1 MFSASKENFM
11 PQLSNDKDK
20 MELEQIIMKIQQF
33 DKLEFL
39 SRVAALRLYYKN
51 RDKAVLLDAITTA
64 TINWLSENEWNYSG
78 ITMSYGK
85 FKKTIQNLNNLD
97 ITINIDPTENPY
109 IERILCF
116 GNYDIIPGINFSPT
130 FNLQAII
137 NTLFLSKNELSQQ
150 ELMDYSQFLQEN
162 LKLSSLIINTI
173 DEYEI
178 GVDFTRDIF
187 IPSQRSLAQKAESL
201 MINTSTSQTEKLLID
216 TTRAKKYEI
225 NPFSQDEHVFLKKPY
240 IKIDGRILVL
250 DISSIGTAL
259 AKYVTEN
266 LENTNKNETLDFIN
280 NHIWYEIH
288 QYLRNLGHKKIQ
300 AKDLNIELITDASY
314 KESILSVAND
324 KVFIVIA
331 SLESWS
337 KKTNQS
343 EKMNS
348 RLKIIVEKLN
358 EKGITNE
365 NIFLLVIPHSFS
377 GEQPIALDLLGLP
390 YVCVLAPNELRAISI
405 NETQKMFIPR
415 FMKAKKRM
423 KNSFMNTTYGD
434 FNLLCTYIENDY
446 SFYANDD
453 FDYQEIDIF
462 FQQEETGIYI
472 ERANKRE
479 QEKIFYSSIDNKFHN
494 ATRDNDLGVFISL
507 PSHES
512 IRYFIDNLNG
522 YHFELKVNEI
532 DSVDKLNVYTN
543 LLDCFSYWMGQYFSE
558 VELSDN
564 INVIIKLTDDIVKY
578 SVLEKGEEL
587 EYKKCSFSIKDN
599 IITMSVS
606 ALTYLSFGSTLENV
620 YEKETLVDIIE
631 CIAPECNLE
640 IIEEIFSP
648 KQKKKITGKEMNI
661 NIEYTPVNIERLSI
675 NESDTNLTLDDL
687 GYELKGQG
695 YRVGVI
701 PTEENSD
708 ICNNI
713 VNYLYTRLKAQISKY
728 NKEQLLKTLY
738 AQLEATLYSQL
749 WQSNNFYQDILL
761 MPKRKDE
768 VLSNINDMAA
778 DSLAL
783 KFLIEYCAATPSIG
797 NENIG
802 MWELEELMGVCA
814 LILSWAHRSDLFK
827 YELVKTKVSMLPSNR
842 IGLKHAD
849 FDKYNL
855 ASYNGKMNQ
864 LAFDDNSS
872 ITSEALEKKKEDF
885 FNMFN
890 DNFNNFFAAEFGY
903 TFEVF
908 DTVMNSLIKIGS
920 DSKKVVISLPLND
933 VVLEVKRL
941 VADQLNKGEI
951 ESVIYDFALCER
963 TDFLNPSPG
972 FSKYDVLPWRFNRNL
987 SFIRRP
993 LIIHNKNII
1002 WGIRNLAYLKKYL
1015 YNLIFNGTYRAQ
1027 SKSMKILMSR
1037 VANFQGD
1044 KFNSKV
1050 YALLNSYP
1058 DMQVYMAVAKIGKKK
1073 ITDEN
1078 NNVLGDIDIL
1088 AFNTKTKK
1096 IFVIETKNFNL
1107 ARNPYEIAME
1117 IEKIFK
1123 GEKSFL
1129 FKHQRREKWVIA
1141 NSDVILEHYQLP
1153 KGKWKIGSMFIV
1165 SEHIISREF
1174 KKNNIQFLGI
1184 KELTAKIFR

>member
-11 PQLSNDKDK
+11 PQLNNDKDK

-78 ITMSYGK
+78 IAMSYGK

-97 ITINIDPTENPY
+97 IKINIDPTENPY
-109 IERILCF
+109 IERILCY
-116 GNYDIIPGINFSPT
+116 GNYDIIPGINISLT

-137 NTLFLSKNELSQQ
+137 NTLFLSENELSQQ

-162 LKLSSLIINTI
+162 LQLSSLIIETI

-178 GVDFTRDIF
+178 GVAFTRDIF
-187 IPSQRSLAQKAESL
+187 IPSQKSLTQKAESL
-201 MINTSTSQTEKLLID
+201 IINTPTSQIEKLLID
-216 TTRAKKYEI
+216 TAKAKKYKI

-240 IKIDGRILVL
+240 IKIDGKILVL
-250 DISSIGTAL
+250 DISSIGSAL
-259 AKYVTEN
+259 AKYVIEN
-266 LENTNKNETLDFIN
+266 LKKTSKNETLDAVN
-280 NHIWYEIH
+280 NYIWYKIH
-288 QYLRNLGHKKIQ
+288 QYLRVLGHRKLQ
-300 AKDLNIELITDASY
+300 VKDLSIELITDASY
-314 KESILSVAND
+314 KESILSIAND
-324 KVFIVIA
+324 KVFIVIS

-337 KKTNQS
+337 KKTNNH
-343 EKMNS
+343 ERMNS
-348 RLKIIVEKLN
+348 RIKTIIKKLN
-358 EKGITNE
+358 ENGIIKE

-377 GEQPIALDLLGLP
+377 GNQPIALDLLRIP
-390 YVCVLAPNELRAISI
+390 YVCCLSPNELKAISI

-423 KNSFMNTTYGD
+423 KNSHMNTTYGD

-446 SFYANDD
+446 SFYADDD

-472 ERANKRE
+472 EHANKRE
-479 QEKIFYSSIDNKFHN
+479 QEKIFYSAIDKKLHN
-494 ATRDNDLGVFISL
+494 TVRDNDLGIFISW
-507 PSHES
+507 SGRKS
-512 IRYFIDNLNG
+512 IRYFIDNSNG
-522 YHFELKVNEI
+522 YHVELKVNEI
-532 DSVDKLNVYTN
+532 DSADKLNVYTN
-543 LLDCFSYWMGQYFSE
+543 LLDCFSYWMGQYFSK

-564 INVIIKLTDDIVKY
+564 VNVIIKLTDDIVKY
-578 SVLEKGEEL
+578 SSLEEGKEI
-587 EYKKCSFSIKDN
+587 EYKKCSFSIDDN
-599 IITMSVS
+599 ILTMSIS

-620 YEKETLVDIIE
+620 YEKESVVDVIE
-631 CIAPECNLE
+631 YITTECDLE
-640 IIEEIFSP
+640 IIEEIFFP

-687 GYELKGQG
+687 GYELKRQG

-701 PTEENSD
+701 PTEKNSD

-713 VNYLYTRLKAQISKY
+713 VNYLYTRLQAQISKY
-728 NKEQLLKTLY
+728 NKEQLLKALY

-783 KFLIEYCAATPSIG
+783 KFLIEYCAATPSNG

-827 YELVKTKVSMLPSNR
+827 YELVKTKVSMLSSNR
-842 IGLKHAD
+842 IGLKHTD

-855 ASYNGKMNQ
+855 ATYNGKINQ

-872 ITSEALEKKKEDF
+872 ITNEALEKKKEEF

-890 DNFNNFFAAEFGY
+890 DSFNNFFAAEFGY

-908 DTVMNSLIKIGS
+908 DTVINSLIKIGA
-920 DSKKVVISLPLND
+920 DSEEVVISLPLDD
-933 VVLEVKRL
+933 VVLEVRRL
-941 VADQLNKGEI
+941 VTDQLNKDEI
-951 ESVIYDFALCER
+951 ERVIYDFALCER
-963 TDFLNPSPG
+963 TDFLKPSTG
-972 FSKYDVLPWRFNRNL
+972 FKKYDVLPWRFNRNL

-993 LIIHNKNII
+993 IIIHNKNVI

-1027 SKSMKILMSR
+1027 SKSMKILMSK

-1050 YALLNSYP
+1050 YTLLNSYP
-1058 DMQVYMAVAKIGKKK
+1058 DMKVYMAVAKIGKKK
-1073 ITDEN
+1073 IADEN

-1088 AFNTKTKK
+1088 AFNTKKKK

-1129 FKHQRREKWVIA
+1129 FKHQRREKWVIE
-1141 NSDVILEHYQLP
+1141 NLDVILEHYQLP
-1153 KGKWKIGSMFIV
+1153 KGRWKIGSMFIV
-1165 SEHIISREF
+1165 SEHIISRDLE
-1174 KKNNIQFLGI
+1174 KNNTRLLGI
-1184 KELTAKIFR
+1184 KELTAKTFS